1 MDLHKK
7 IKGTENRINKGR
19 NKFNF
24 LLVALKG
31 IWLCKGKNVAIGWCY
46 SIIDMEVITKLAQ
59 RMRGEGG

>member
-24 LLVALKG
+24 LILRRIKTKIRKLTDE
-31 IWLCKGKNVAIGWCY
+31 LSSAIT
-46 SIIDMEVITKLAQ
+46 SIPFRTSSNYL
-59 RMRGEGG
+59 